1 MGGIGVVAIQ
11 TSHKEEQSGAPFTPG
26 SAYNGVSIDG
36 AGKVVLGNDTGGSAA
51 QLISNREIDTN
62 GFTLNFLQ
70 KPDANTQIGFAGPNL
85 LLYQGTSG
93 NSLVCLQTR
102 QGKTATGVQPYGN
115 FWIDLDEA
123 FVNADGQR
131 DAVLEWGY
139 NQGPGRNVNEATFHL
154 ALESHFIIAG
164 DPNFEFHIT
173 SATYLGATNRH
184 LSMNV
189 SKTTG
194 FATSFWQMNTM
205 NWFPTGGSSVPYF
218 SLVLQGIATLQG
230 TGSQL
235 NINNTNPNLGQLR
248 VDAGSS
254 SDIIF
259 SNSTAGATNLFQF
272 NNALSVT
279 GNFALLIQVGITN
292 SNTSALAVSGST
304 TASGGFPLIIDS
316 SVSASGGTIFR
327 NANTH
332 ASGASAILLESTSSG
347 DTLNVYRSGVNA
359 SDFNIGY
366 SASNNDLRITSGLSV
381 LLGGTNHIT
390 IKPAKQI
397 GIAGT
402 TAPTA
407 WLHIAAGTAAASTAP
422 LKLTSGVNLTTAETG
437 AVEYNGTNLFF
448 TRTGTTR
455 ESVFTGNSGAA
466 APATTA
472 GVAIT
477 NFYGSAATNFLG
489 DPDSW
494 ASVVIGG
501 ATFKIPLYT

>member
-1 MGGIGVVAIQ
+1 MGIGVVGIL
-11 TSHKEEQSGAPFTPG
+11 TSQKEDQSGAPFAPG
-26 SAYNGVSIDG
+26 SANNGLSID
-36 AGKVVLGNDTGGSAA
+36 AGGMIVLGNDVGGSAG
-51 QLISNREIDTN
+51 QLLSNREISTN
-62 GFTLNFLQ
+62 GFALNFLQ
-70 KPDANTQIGFAGPNL
+70 RPDANTQIGFAGPNL

-93 NSLVCLQTR
+93 NSLVCFQTR

-115 FWIDLDEA
+115 FWVDLDEA
-123 FVNADGQR
+123 FINADGQR

-139 NQGPGRNVNEATFHL
+139 NQGPGGNVNEATFHL
-154 ALESHFIIAG
+154 AIESHFIIAG

-173 SATYLGATNRH
+173 SSTYVGSTNRH

-194 FATSFWQMNTM
+194 FATSFWQMDTM

-218 SLVLQGIATLQG
+218 SLVIQGIAVLQG
-230 TGSQL
+230 TGSRL
-235 NINNTNPNLGQLR
+235 DVSNTNPNLGQLR
-248 VDAGSS
+248 IDAGSS

-272 NNALSVT
+272 NNGLSVT

-292 SNTSALAVSGST
+292 SNTTALAISGST

-316 SVSASGGTIFR
+316 AVSASGGSIFR

-332 ASGASAILLESTSSG
+332 ASGAAAIILESTSSG
-347 DTLNVYRSGVNA
+347 DMLVVYRSGVNA
-359 SDFNIGY
+359 SDFNTGY
-366 SASNNDLRITSGLSV
+366 SAANNDFRVTSGLSV

-407 WLHIAAGTAAASTAP
+407 WLHIAAGTATASTAP
-422 LKLTSGVNLTTAETG
+422 LKLTSGVNLTTGETG
-437 AVEYNGTNLFF
+437 AIEYNGTNLFF

-455 ESVFTGNSGAA
+455 ETVLTGNSGAA
-466 APATTA
+466 APGTTA

-477 NFYGSAATNFLG
+477 NFYGTAATNYLG
-489 DPDSW
+489 DPNSW

-501 ATFKIPLYT
+501 TTFKIPLYT